1 VAPIIA
7 GAAVVSE
14 GGRSSG
20 DRPVPTEVVGAT
32 DAGLQLLGGDVVEDP
47 GRLLVGLVVLEG
59 IRLVDDDLVLRASR
73 GTIGRQVKEQAFS
86 RSIRISNRFIGDPGR
101 IGRERLSRVLFRVL
115 GTTIQWT
122 AVEVVVAGTAVV
134 VTALP
139 VDTAPVSR
147 GHTGH
152 PEKA

>member
-1 VAPIIA
+1 M
-7 GAAVVSE
+7 
-14 GGRSSG
+14 
-20 DRPVPTEVVGAT
+20 
-32 DAGLQLLGGDVVEDP
+32 GLA
-47 GRLLVGLVVLEG
+47 VLEG
-59 IRLVDDDLVLRASR
+59 IRLVGDDLSVCGLV
-73 GTIGRQVKEQAFS
+73 GTIGRQVEEREFS
-86 RSIRISNRFIGDPGR
+86 RSIRISSRFIGRPGR
-101 IGRERLSRVLFRVL
+101 ISRERLGRLLFRVL